1 MVTII
6 QKILPR
12 REATFRVKNHLAI
25 TWFRS
30 EWVKHHV
37 VQPQCDKICVRF
49 ITFDLLDSETE
60 IGSLIPISLL
70 KNWKALLLSSMS
82 QENTVLDAC
91 LFRVRKLVR
100 LQSQMHLSKICQV
113 QAPVVQKVDIF
124 VPQRRPA
131 PIVLLSRSSYTKEF
145 TCKLDCSSYL
155 SGYCTRDHES
165 SDRCWPP
172 LGIKIYFIPNQR
184 QPLEWVVEPCR

>member
-1 MVTII
+1 MLSYSH
-6 QKILPR
+6 QFAK
-12 REATFRVKNHLAI
+12 K
-25 TWFRS
+25 
-30 EWVKHHV
+30 
-37 VQPQCDKICVRF
+37 
-49 ITFDLLDSETE
+49 
-60 IGSLIPISLL
+60 L
-70 KNWKALLLSSMS
+70 KSTSIS
-82 QENTVLDAC
+82 QENTILDAC
-91 LFRVRKLVR
+91 LFRVGKLVR
-100 LQSQMHLSKICQV
+100 FQSQMHLSKICQV
-113 QAPVVQKVDIF
+113 RAPVVQKVDIF

-184 QPLEWVVEPCR
+184 QALEWVVEPCVKSGIPGAPSTVLENFRRRISRPNRPPLGLRVCILTL

>member
-30 EWVKHHV
+30 EWVKHHHNLSV
-37 VQPQCDKICVRF
+37 IRF
-49 ITFDLLDSETE
+49 VFDFYIWFTWFWNWDMLSY
-60 IGSLIPISLL
+60 SHQFAKKL
-70 KNWKALLLSSMS
+70 KSTSMS
-82 QENTVLDAC
+82 QENTVLDAY
-91 LFRVRKLVR
+91 LFWVGKLVR
-100 LQSQMHLSKICQV
+100 FQSHMHLSKICQV

-155 SGYCTRDHES
+155 SG
-165 SDRCWPP
+165 
-172 LGIKIYFIPNQR
+172 
-184 QPLEWVVEPCR
+184 

>member
-1 MVTII
+1 MLSYSH
-6 QKILPR
+6 QFAK
-12 REATFRVKNHLAI
+12 K
-25 TWFRS
+25 
-30 EWVKHHV
+30 
-37 VQPQCDKICVRF
+37 
-49 ITFDLLDSETE
+49 
-60 IGSLIPISLL
+60 L
-70 KNWKALLLSSMS
+70 KSTSMS
-82 QENTVLDAC
+82 QENTILDAC
-91 LFRVRKLVR
+91 LFRVGKLVR
-100 LQSQMHLSKICQV
+100 FQSQMHLSKICQV

-172 LGIKIYFIPNQR
+172 LGIKIYFIPKHWNESWNR
-184 QPLEWVVEPCR
+184 VVKSGIPGAPSTVLENFRRRISRPDRPPLGLRVCILTL

>member
-1 MVTII
+1 MLSYSH
-6 QKILPR
+6 QFAK
-12 REATFRVKNHLAI
+12 K
-25 TWFRS
+25 
-30 EWVKHHV
+30 
-37 VQPQCDKICVRF
+37 
-49 ITFDLLDSETE
+49 
-60 IGSLIPISLL
+60 L
-70 KNWKALLLSSMS
+70 KSTSMS

-91 LFRVRKLVR
+91 LFRVGKLVR
-100 LQSQMHLSKICQV
+100 FQSQMHLSKICQV

-172 LGIKIYFIPNQR
+172 LGIKIYFYSQSETSIGMSRGTVSLRVASRGLRRPFLKTFAAVFLDPTDR
-184 QPLEWVVEPCR
+184 PWVCECAS

>member
-1 MVTII
+1 MKKQNKNKQT
-6 QKILPR
+6 KFKFLENPKTLILLFKSSTKYKRFHWSGNNYSKDFAR

-70 KNWKALLLSSMS
+70 KN
-82 QENTVLDAC
+82 
-91 LFRVRKLVR
+91 
-100 LQSQMHLSKICQV
+100 
-113 QAPVVQKVDIF
+113 
-124 VPQRRPA
+124 
-131 PIVLLSRSSYTKEF
+131 
-145 TCKLDCSSYL
+145 
-155 SGYCTRDHES
+155 
-165 SDRCWPP
+165 
-172 LGIKIYFIPNQR
+172 
-184 QPLEWVVEPCR
+184 